1 MWFFYHNPQN
11 KISTKKI
18 PRKISP
24 VKICSSGEIL
34 LTNISSK
41 HHMKNVIVDIYL
53 NISFVQEQNNEKKC
67 LLIANP
73 LLEQSGTQERNV
85 TVTLIAGLP
94 CLPWQKLVPSKK
106 KQSFAI
112 TSFSS
117 TRYKKPLIRRNKLL
131 QKFCW
136 YTVF

>member
-1 MWFFYHNPQN
+1 
-11 KISTKKI
+11 
-18 PRKISP
+18 
-24 VKICSSGEIL
+24 
-34 LTNISSK
+34 
-41 HHMKNVIVDIYL
+41 MKNVVVDIYL

-73 LLEQSGTQERNV
+73 LLEQSGTQECNV